1 MTIPQIFVL
10 LVLAIPL
17 TLVFLDRL
25 REDVAAMGMAALLG
39 GAQYLGM
46 GVLGKAH
53 SPDEA
58 GKALAGF
65 GTPEVITLMSLF
77 ILTYALDKFG
87 LTRWLAGRLLAIGG
101 TSERRLIGLF
111 ALTGAL
117 LSLFMNTLA
126 AGALLLPGALE
137 ASRRTGVKPS
147 KLLIPVAYG
156 TMLGGAATY
165 LTTANIVISSLLPL
179 ADPPQESLS
188 IFAFTPTGGVVAIAG
203 LVFLYIFGSRLLPD
217 REPPEFEQ
225 RYSVGSQ
232 ELADTYQ
239 LEERLWEMKILPN
252 STRLINHRI
261 EDTPIGSEFGLT
273 VPAVRREGV
282 LMSAEGAGRLQ
293 ADDVLVVIGREDRVQ
308 LLAQMGTRV
317 IQHRD
322 DEPHEIQTPG
332 MVLTEILIPPRSPLQ
347 GKTLREVAFRAKYG
361 FMGVALWRDNR
372 SYRTDV
378 GKTLLRPGDS
388 LLLIGPGE
396 KVAQLTNQQEF
407 VVTQSTGAEMALN
420 HTKVGVTLAI
430 VVTALA
436 SMFAGVPVE
445 LAMFAAAALLL
456 LTRLLTPEEA
466 YQAVKWR
473 AIFLIAGTI
482 AVSTAMVETGLARLI
497 GNDVVHLVEPFGA
510 MGVIAGAY
518 LMSALLTQVMGGQ
531 ISPLVVGPIAISAAI
546 RLDVNP
552 QAVAVVTAIAGSV
565 SFITPLSHPVNILM
579 IAPANYQFR
588 DFVKSGWVLTVV
600 CFIALM
606 IAVPLFWKL

>member
-1 MTIPQIFVL
+1 MTTPQIFVL
-10 LVLAIPL
+10 IVLAVPL
-17 TLVFLDRL
+17 TLVFLERL
-25 REDVAAMGMAALLG
+25 REDVAAMAMAALLG
-39 GAQYLGM
+39 AAQYLGM
-46 GVLGKAH
+46 GVLGAAH
-53 SPDEA
+53 TPDDA

-65 GTPEVITLMSLF
+65 GKPEVITLMSLF
-77 ILTYALDKFG
+77 ILTFALDKFG

-137 ASRRTGVKPS
+137 ASRRTGIKPS

-179 ADPPQESLS
+179 ADPPQKSLS
-188 IFAFTPTGGVVAIAG
+188 VLAFTPTGGVVAIAG
-203 LVFLYIFGSRLLPD
+203 LLFLYIFGSRLLPD

-225 RYSVGSQ
+225 RYSSQ
-232 ELADTYQ
+232 ALADTYQ
-239 LEERLWEMKILPN
+239 LHERLWEIKILGN
-252 STRLINHRI
+252 AALIDRRI
-261 EDTPIGSEFGLT
+261 HETPIGSELGLT

-282 LMSAEGAGRLQ
+282 LMSVEAAGRIQ
-293 ADDVLVVIGREDRVQ
+293 AGDVLVVIGREDRVQ
-308 LLAQMGTRV
+308 QLAQTGVEISSRSNGEG
-317 IQHRD
+317 IQS
-322 DEPHEIQTPG
+322 PG
-332 MVLTEILIPPRSPLQ
+332 MVLTEILIPPRSPMQ
-347 GKTLREVAFRAKYG
+347 GKSLRDLAFRAKYG

-378 GKTLLRPGDS
+378 GKFELQPGDS
-388 LLLIGPGE
+388 LLLIGPSE
-396 KVAQLTNQQEF
+396 KTGQLKNQQEF
-407 VVTQSTGAEMALN
+407 VVTQSTGEELTLN
-420 HTKVGVTLAI
+420 RVKVGITMAI

-466 YQAVKWR
+466 YQAIKWR

-482 AVSTAMVETGLARLI
+482 AVSTAMVETGLAQLI
-497 GNDVVHLVEPFGA
+497 GEDVVHLVEPFGA

-588 DFVKSGWVLTVV
+588 DFVKSGWLLTVV

>member
-1 MTIPQIFVL
+1 MTASQIYVL

-25 REDVAAMGMAALLG
+25 REDVAAMLMAVLLG
-39 GAQYLGM
+39 AAQYAGM
-46 GVLGKAH
+46 GVLGPAH
-53 SPDEA
+53 TPDEA
-58 GKALAGF
+58 GRALAGF
-65 GTPEVITLMSLF
+65 GKPEVVTLIALF

-137 ASRRTGVKPS
+137 ASRRSGVKPS

-179 ADPPQESLS
+179 ADPPQKSLS
-188 IFAFTPTGGVVAIAG
+188 IFAFTPTGGVVALAG
-203 LVFLYIFGSRLLPD
+203 LAFLFLFGSRLLPD
-217 REPPEFEQ
+217 REPPEFEK
-225 RYSVGSQ
+225 RYSNQ
-232 ELADTYQ
+232 ELTDTYQ
-239 LEERLWEMKILPN
+239 LRERLWEAKILP
-252 STRLINHRI
+252 RAALIDHDI
-261 EDTPIGSEFGLT
+261 DETPIGGELGLT
-273 VPAVRREGV
+273 VPAVRREGR
-282 LMSAEGAGRLQ
+282 LMSAEAAGKIR
-293 ADDVLVVIGREDRVQ
+293 AYDVLLIIGREDRVQ
-308 LLAQMGTRV
+308 QLAQPGVEIVSETEGV
-317 IQHRD
+317 GIQSPD
-322 DEPHEIQTPG
+322 T
-332 MVLTEILIPPRSPLQ
+332 VLAEILVPPRSTMQ
-347 GKTLREVAFRAKYG
+347 NKSLRDLAFRAKYG
-361 FMGVALWRDNR
+361 FIGVALWRDNR

-378 GKTLLRPGDS
+378 GKFALQPGDS
-388 LLLIGPGE
+388 LLLLGPSERVG
-396 KVAQLTNQQEF
+396 QLKNQQDF
-407 VVTQSTGAEMALN
+407 VVIESGGSDVALN
-420 HTKVGVTLAI
+420 PKKVGVTLAI
-430 VVTALA
+430 VVSALIA
-436 SMFAGVPVE
+436 LFAGVPVE

-482 AVSTAMVETGLARLI
+482 AVSTAMVETGLAQLV
-497 GNDVVHLVEPFGA
+497 GKDVVHLVEPFGA

-546 RLDVNP
+546 HLGVNP

-588 DFVKSGWVLTVV
+588 DFVKSGWLLTVV